1 MGGWVSL
8 TVLRHMCRIEQYRR
22 YAKSRSLKHAERLTS
37 CQTGPGVAEIMDAL
51 GKERSVARLR
61 GREIVS

>member
-1 MGGWVSL
+1 MRAHSL
-8 TVLRHMCRIEQYRR
+8 TV
-22 YAKSRSLKHAERLTS
+22 AERLS
-37 CQTGPGVAEIMDAL
+37 SRQTGPGVAEIMDAL